1 MRSSLRFHLEVLR
14 RLWAISP
21 RVYASGLPHRLRLAG
36 LTLRSAAVNLT
47 SDQLLHLV
55 LLDTNENKVQHA
67 EREFGERCT
76 RVDPLRPPIGP
87 RKRIGLL
94 LGLAPQLQL
103 LGIEI
108 GPQFRALL
116 AVTQTHVLEAHPR
129 GLLLLKART
138 QANDI
143 AQVDGAQA
151 LGDPVGQSEADP
163 SHQGAHPDPGET
175 TRSRLLGCSG
185 LGHLNRGVG
194 G

>member
-1 MRSSLRFHLEVLR
+1 MGLR
-14 RLWAISP
+14 RNRWLFGLVGCWLGGL
-21 RVYASGLPHRLRLAG
+21 SGLRWSGLGGSFTLGFGLGLRLG
-36 LTLRSAAVNLT
+36 LL
-47 SDQLLHLV
+47 
-55 LLDTNENKVQHA
+55 E
-67 EREFGERCT
+67 
-76 RVDPLRPPIGP
+76 
-87 RKRIGLL
+87 RIGLL

-108 GPQFRALL
+108 GPQFRRLL

-151 LGDPVGQSEADP
+151 LGDPVGQGEADP

-185 LGHLNRGVG
+185 LGHLNRDVG